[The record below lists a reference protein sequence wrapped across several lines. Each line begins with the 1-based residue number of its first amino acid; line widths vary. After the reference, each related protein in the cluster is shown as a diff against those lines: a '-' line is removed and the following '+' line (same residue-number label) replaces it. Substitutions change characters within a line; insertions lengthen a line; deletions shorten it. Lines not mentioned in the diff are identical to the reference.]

1 LLNLEPILGTNRLVK
16 VLDYF
21 GIRTRARDFL
31 VANAWYWVVFQ
42 DTSVSMKSFRS
53 IDQEGLPNPTVDII
67 GKIVSPLYSQW
78 SW

>member
-42 DTSVSMKSFRS
+42 DTSVSRKSFRS
-53 IDQEGLPNPTVDII
+53 IDQGGLLNPRAII
-67 GKIVSPLYSQW
+67 MRRVVSLFHF
-78 SW
+78 